1 MTKLL
6 SGVLVGLALVAVTGA
21 AEAGNYN
28 YDQKVARK
36 ALRDVPVKDCT
47 KYNGRWGYYGNPYC
61 TPEEQERF
69 DRWEARNL
77 YR

>member
-1 MTKLL
+1 M
-6 SGVLVGLALVAVTGA
+6 GLALVAVTGA

-61 TPEEQERF
+61 TPAEQERF